1 LPRLR
6 LSAPRSAQVGLER
19 NSFTKDRL
27 ALSFFAGAWSFL
39 EAVSIPDHFHDL
51 DRLAIATAGGDPG
64 VDQGPARDA

>member
-1 LPRLR
+1 
-6 LSAPRSAQVGLER
+6 
-19 NSFTKDRL
+19 L

-51 DRLAIATAGGDPG
+51 GRLAIATAGGDPG

>member
-27 ALSFFAGAWSFL
+27 ALSFFARA
-39 EAVSIPDHFHDL
+39 
-51 DRLAIATAGGDPG
+51 
-64 VDQGPARDA
+64 

>member
-1 LPRLR
+1 L
-6 LSAPRSAQVGLER
+6 QE
-19 NSFTKDRL
+19 
-27 ALSFFAGAWSFL
+27 